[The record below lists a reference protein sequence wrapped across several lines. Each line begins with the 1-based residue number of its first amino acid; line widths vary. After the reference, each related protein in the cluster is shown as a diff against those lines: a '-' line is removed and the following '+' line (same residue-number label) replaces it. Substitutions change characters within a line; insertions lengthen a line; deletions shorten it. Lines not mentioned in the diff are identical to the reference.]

1 MCLALVSS
9 PALQRAAGVKERRE
23 EKRKEGR
30 RSEIGPGEWPDN
42 LALWFSSPT
51 LTQKLLHFLNAF
63 CG

>member
-1 MCLALVSS
+1 MCLGLVSS

-23 EKRKEGR
+23 EKKEKGGR
-30 RSEIGPGEWPDN
+30 LGRGEWPGS

-51 LTQKLLHFLNAF
+51 LTQKLLYFLSAF